1 MKGTFQMDT
10 DTATLCC
17 YDLAS
22 LEHRL
27 QDTPDWWSIPED
39 ELEEVNAGH
48 CLFLNLGEDGTYDV
62 QWIVSEAAYDEAEAR
77 AEQSMTY
84 YLQVP
89 SGKVYLG
96 AADDVSGGELEPD
109 ELSQGIFLQLNS
121 GNYACTVFKKANQI
135 SVTIQPG
142 DQGKNMLHD
151 LIRI

>member
-1 MKGTFQMDT
+1 MQGTFRMDT
-10 DTATLCC
+10 DTATMCC

-62 QWIVSEAAYDEAEAR
+62 QWIVREAAYDETEAR
-77 AEQSMTY
+77 AEKSMTY

-96 AADDVSGGELEPD
+96 AADNVSGGELEPD

-121 GNYACTVFKKANQI
+121 GNYACTVFKKENQI

-142 DQGKNMLHD
+142 DRGKNRLHD
-151 LIRI
+151 VIRI